1 MTQQDDS
8 GGAANWDVLKSFD
21 GPLYAEM
28 ARTALEAAGI
38 PCIIKKDFFGSAY
51 GVQGTTHT
59 GLETKLLV
67 PRDRLNEGKRIIREM
82 GIDED

>member
-1 MTQQDDS
+1 MTQQNDASD
-8 GGAANWDVLKSFD
+8 AANWVLLRSFE

-28 ARTALEAAGI
+28 AQTALEAAGI

-67 PRDRLNEGKRIIREM
+67 PGDQFEKGKKIIQEM